1 MHDEEGVQWQW
12 VQEPPLVIARSIAA
26 LGCTLSFHLRSL
38 PPPLMQGDPLGGC
51 NVTPAGYFD
60 MTRRLAALSPASR
73 IVLALEG
80 GYNTRCAVCAHTL
93 GEEVVCPGA

>member
-1 MHDEEGVQWQW
+1 MQGD
-12 VQEPPLVIARSIAA
+12 PLG
-26 LGCTLSFHLRSL
+26 GCNVTPTGYFDMMP

-80 GYNTRCAVCAHTL
+80 GYNTRCGVCAHTL